1 MKTKN
6 SKFILGLNFG
16 QINLG
21 IIYLITLTEI
31 SLVLIIVVVF
41 ALIFFKCCVYAYV
54 LHQSL
59 RAVFVDYELW
69 LGLHTPPMPHLTASK
84 RMKSLQIKRCCAL
97 IQRYIFHL

>member
-41 ALIFFKCCVYAYV
+41 ALIFF
-54 LHQSL
+54 
-59 RAVFVDYELW
+59 
-69 LGLHTPPMPHLTASK
+69 
-84 RMKSLQIKRCCAL
+84 
-97 IQRYIFHL
+97 